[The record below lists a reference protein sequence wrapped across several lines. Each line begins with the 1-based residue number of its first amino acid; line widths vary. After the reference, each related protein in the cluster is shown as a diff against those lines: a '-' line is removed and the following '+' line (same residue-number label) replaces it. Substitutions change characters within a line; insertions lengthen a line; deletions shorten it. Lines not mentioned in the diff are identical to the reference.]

1 MESDELN
8 QQKRLGNEMMQLEE
22 QLTKVRQENELLR
35 IEYEQNVAANE
46 QTGPINKGTRYQMN
60 WIFSTH
66 TIFVFLIEMRSLIT
80 TLQTNN
86 KLLKSDN
93 VRTKK
98 RLEEILQEYEKM
110 KKQLAQLQLKIDANK
125 TSSKN
130 DADQTLATDSNKS
143 ESNAAKEAYQIKEL
157 KELNQKLAEDK
168 KVDLF

>member
-1 MESDELN
+1 
-8 QQKRLGNEMMQLEE
+8 
-22 QLTKVRQENELLR
+22 
-35 IEYEQNVAANE
+35 
-46 QTGPINKGTRYQMN
+46 
-60 WIFSTH
+60 
-66 TIFVFLIEMRSLIT
+66 MRSLIT

-130 DADQTLATDSNKS
+130 DTDQTVTDSNKS
-143 ESNAAKEAYQIKEL
+143 EPNATKETSQIKEL
-157 KELNQKLAEDK
+157 KELNQKLTEDK
-168 KVDLF
+168 KVYYT